1 MARCA
6 RCSLREAEF
15 TGCDLAGSL
24 FDDCDLHLAAFG
36 PGRYRACDLRGNDL
50 SAVNGTH
57 HLRQAV
63 IDRVQLMELAVALAA
78 ELDITFGEDFPGR
91 Q

>member
-1 MARCA
+1 MEYGSAPLSSPAASWAHCA
-6 RCSLREAEF
+6 
-15 TGCDLAGSL
+15 G
-24 FDDCDLHLAAFG
+24 
-36 PGRYRACDLRGNDL
+36 